1 MTPLV
6 VPLVELIQ
14 DNKWRMGVTNL
25 SIYGFEN
32 ITVMDVKWVFR
43 VSGCLSIFPIRCRM
57 NKTNLKFTLDVDNLE
72 ASGRYEMN
80 GRLIFLDLEGSGFCF
95 VKFGK
100 KKIGSNQS
108 QWFEISV
115 KGSYTFDGT
124 LTPYENNGKN
134 YLRFGQPRVDY
145 RVKRVHMQFENLL
158 HKQFAN
164 TGKKSPRTNRV
175 SAGLISGINP
185 SKILD
190 DNWDMVMED
199 IDVPFK
205 EVISTIVL
213 DIVSS
218 IMDDI
223 PEKNVFLTMW
233 FILFIVCLINPFQLK
248 PVVWSSKYKQIK
260 IQSTSL
266 ISRGGLHFYQTET

>member
-1 MTPLV
+1 MKYILAILSATISSALAVSPPAYIKACELRRPDFDKCALGQAKYAIPFLVKGDKERKIPNMTPLV

-32 ITVMDVKWVFR
+32 ITVMDVK
-43 VSGCLSIFPIRCRM
+43 M

-95 VKFGK
+95 VKF
-100 KKIGSNQS
+100 
-108 QWFEISV
+108 V

-164 TGKKSPRTNRV
+164 TG
-175 SAGLISGINP
+175 INP

-223 PEKNVFLTMW
+223 PEKNVFLTM
-233 FILFIVCLINPFQLK
+233 
-248 PVVWSSKYKQIK
+248 
-260 IQSTSL
+260 
-266 ISRGGLHFYQTET
+266 